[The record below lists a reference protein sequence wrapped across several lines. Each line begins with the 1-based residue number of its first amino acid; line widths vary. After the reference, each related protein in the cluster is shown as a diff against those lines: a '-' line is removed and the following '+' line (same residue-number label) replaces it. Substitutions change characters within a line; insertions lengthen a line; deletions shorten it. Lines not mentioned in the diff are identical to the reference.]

1 MLEKHEILEEI
12 FANEELRNYFGIT
25 EDSDTM
31 EELESLIPFDFLSQ
45 AEFIKFFLSIKP
57 SPVLE
62 KKIVPV
68 ESTPK
73 TYSNEYPVVVL
84 NSKQLNY
91 LETVFKDT
99 DVHGDMAV
107 QKFEYLQ
114 SLRTDDDVIKI
125 LSVNAIEIAPNN
137 FITLE
142 EVLDRIQESGDLY
155 EYITYSQFLS
165 YIHEMFPKKNWVS
178 NEVENPKISLDP
190 LYIQI
195 LQDVFD
201 SIPRKA
207 QGQVSTN
214 ELIDNL
220 KEDPQVSEFLKVNL
234 RENLTVEDI
243 LNIVDRESAKTIT

>member
-155 EYITYSQFLS
+155 EYIFMKCSL
-165 YIHEMFPKKNWVS
+165 KK
-178 NEVENPKISLDP
+178 IGF
-190 LYIQI
+190 QM
-195 LQDVFD
+195 
-201 SIPRKA
+201 R
-207 QGQVSTN
+207 
-214 ELIDNL
+214 
-220 KEDPQVSEFLKVNL
+220 
-234 RENLTVEDI
+234 
-243 LNIVDRESAKTIT
+243 